1 MPPFR
6 MQCAVTLQEAVRIT
20 ASMNNNLIELH
31 PASARC
37 DVLIVEDDI
46 VQCEEM
52 ADYLGRAG
60 LKVEMAHHA
69 TAGLKQAAA
78 HKPKV
83 ALLDYNL
90 PDFTGVQL
98 AEQLR
103 IMLPDTAI
111 MMMSGRIDGL
121 SEKTLAEHGITVFVN
136 KPLPLGPLRQA
147 VLKIVRAGPVDQRT
161 VARPRGWLAAG
172 YGGTRA

>member
-1 MPPFR
+1 MPPNR
-6 MQCAVTLQEAVRIT
+6 MQSAVTPPGRAFIT
-20 ASMNNNLIELH
+20 AAMNNNLFELH
-31 PASARC
+31 PASAQC
-37 DVLIVEDDI
+37 DVLIVEDDV

-52 ADYLGRAG
+52 ADFLSRAG
-60 LKVEMAHHA
+60 LKVEVAHHA
-69 TAGLKQAAA
+69 TAGLKQAGA

-98 AEQLR
+98 AEQIR
-103 IMLPDTAI
+103 ILLPNTAI

-147 VLKIVRAGPVDQRT
+147 VLKIVRAGPVDQRAM
-161 VARPRGWLAAG
+161 ARPRGWLAAG

>member
-1 MPPFR
+1 MSNRPFDSH
-6 MQCAVTLQEAVRIT
+6 A
-20 ASMNNNLIELH
+20 
-31 PASARC
+31 ASAQC
-37 DVLIVEDDI
+37 DVLIVEDDV

-52 ADYLGRAG
+52 ADFLGRAG
-60 LKVEMAHHA
+60 LRVEVAHHA

-78 HKPKV
+78 QKPRV

-98 AEQLR
+98 AEQIR
-103 IMLPDTAI
+103 ILLPQTAI

-121 SEKTLAEHGITVFVN
+121 SEKTLAEHGIAVFVN

-147 VLKIVRAGPVDQRT
+147 VLKIVRNGPVDQR
-161 VARPRGWLAAG
+161 VMHRQRGWLAAG
-172 YGGTRA
+172 YGGTRN